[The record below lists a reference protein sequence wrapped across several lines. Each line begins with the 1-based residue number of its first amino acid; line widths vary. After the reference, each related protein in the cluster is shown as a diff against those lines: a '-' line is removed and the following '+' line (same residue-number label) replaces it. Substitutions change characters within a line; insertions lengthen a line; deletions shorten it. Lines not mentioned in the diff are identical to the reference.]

1 MKVKASDFLRDVFVC
16 AKAILEK
23 EHKALRCCGLSL
35 SDYFILSSIDET
47 LNRKMTDIAK
57 ELFISRAAATYAVD
71 RLVRRGLIRRS
82 HPKECDRRV
91 VLLEV
96 TPKARRL
103 LRSVQCKQK
112 ALLRNSFRELPEHI
126 QKQVL
131 VFSPR
136 IKSFFRPDKNEKHL
150 YF

>member
-1 MKVKASDFLRDVFVC
+1 VKVKASDFLREIFIC

-35 SDYFILSSIDET
+35 SDYFILSSINET

-82 HPKECDRRV
+82 RSKEYDRRV
-91 VLLEV
+91 VLLEA

-103 LRSVQCKQK
+103 LRSVQRKQG
-112 ALLRNSFRELPEHI
+112 ALLRNSFSELPEHI
-126 QKQVL
+126 QKRVL
-131 VFSPR
+131 FFSPR
-136 IKSFFRPDKNEKHL
+136 IKSFFKP
-150 YF
+150 Y